1 MLVALQQIRTSFTSI
16 IMPEGLKSFLQEE
29 PSLLEVGRRLE
40 ELVASCGVRLDEV
53 VADTGLHTRCV
64 MLGMDSPHLA
74 TVQLVAELRRKLV
87 HVDGKVLLDFNP
99 ILTGAMPRISPAAP
113 AARILL

>member
-40 ELVASCGVRLDEV
+40 ELVASCGVSLEEV
-53 VADTGLHTRCV
+53 VADTRLHTRCV

-74 TVQLVAELRRKLV
+74 TVQLVAELRRKLQHEV
-87 HVDGKVLLDFNP
+87 NLATASEAMSTGEVLLCIANMLP
-99 ILTGAMPRISPAAP
+99 SP
-113 AARILL
+113 